1 MISLTGLIYYYQ
13 SVYEFFKGLTI
24 VFLTKTS
31 TAHFLLRDEDGYISS
46 MSIPDLY
53 ARHVKTHQEYRE
65 RSAKVALTFE
75 EEQKV
80 LLEKAA
86 EKVNTFFQ
94 NMNSPYIDKER
105 ISAILW
111 KFALTENN
119 GYEEGLPH
127 TREDIIFVTPKLLE
141 LPEAQLVKTLIHE
154 RVHIYQRTY
163 LTMFQEVLK
172 TQGYKVWRERHGYPL
187 IRSNPDLDKYIYQSP
202 SSDIM
207 VTVYRNDTPKH
218 IQDTMQPNEL
228 KEHPF
233 EEVAYTIADMYKTV

>member
-1 MISLTGLIYYYQ
+1 
-13 SVYEFFKGLTI
+13 
-24 VFLTKTS
+24 
-31 TAHFLLRDEDGYISS
+31 

-75 EEQKV
+75 EEEKV
-80 LLEKAA
+80 VLEKAA

-105 ISAILW
+105 ISGILW

-127 TREDIIFVTPKLLE
+127 TREDVIFITPKLLQ

-163 LTMFQEVLK
+163 LTIFQEVLK

-202 SSDIM
+202 SGDIM

-233 EEVAYTIADMYKTV
+233 EEVAYIIADMYKAV